1 MCDDYDLS
9 KHKLVKMAKKP
20 FLRGLW
26 PPTAS
31 TTVERPLE
39 NTGRGGGR
47 GLLLE
52 FSVFLSD
59 EYRSGNH
66 FRLWWISV
74 GQSPS
79 HP

>member
-47 GLLLE
+47 GLL
-52 FSVFLSD
+52 FDRSD